1 MAESP
6 SHPPPPPSPPQLTES
21 DRIVEYWCYQ
31 CDKRV
36 NVEALVDPPQIVCI
50 DCKCGFVESISADPP
65 SDPNL
70 GNQFIQVLNLLAQVA
85 RVDDAPPSPPPERV
99 DGDYLRIEL
108 DGWEEEEVEEDDD
121 DDDDDDDENN
131 DDDEN
136 DDDVVDSNHEHELR
150 FDVDENPDDNTDH
163 VDVENDEDGR
173 RERRDRLHQRLR
185 DFAARGTSRRER
197 ILDWADILM
206 GFEDHSIEFRLHG
219 GPDYVGNP
227 GDYVDAAGYEAV
239 LLNLAET
246 DGGGRRGAPPAAE
259 SAVAALKNV
268 EIKFEKEA
276 LLCAVCKD
284 MVNVGEIAKE
294 LPCGHGYH
302 GDCIVPWL
310 ASRNTCP
317 VCRFELPTSDPDYEE
332 EKKKSLSGGA
342 GGSSSSPD
350 YIPGLE

>member
-6 SHPPPPPSPPQLTES
+6 SHPPPPSPPTES
-21 DRIVEYWCYQ
+21 DQIVEYWCYQ

-36 NVEALVDPPQIVCI
+36 NVEALADPPQIVCI
-50 DCKCGFVESISADPP
+50 DCKCGFVESIAADPP
-65 SDPNL
+65 SDPSL

-99 DGDYLRIEL
+99 DDDDDDYLRIEL
-108 DGWEEEEVEEDDD
+108 DGWEEEEDDEDEDDD
-121 DDDDDDDENN
+121 DNEDENQDEDDEDVEEVVDSGNGETFLPLDDDDDE
-131 DDDEN
+131 DPDRVE
-136 DDDVVDSNHEHELR
+136 SEEELR
-150 FDVDENPDDNTDH
+150 
-163 VDVENDEDGR
+163 R
-173 RERRDRLHQRLR
+173 ARRDSLRQRLR
-185 DFAARGTSRRER
+185 DFASRGTSRRER

-206 GFEDHSIEFRLHG
+206 GFEDNSIEFRLHG
-219 GPDYVGNP
+219 GPAYVGNP

-239 LLNLAET
+239 LRNLAET

-268 EIKFEKEA
+268 EIKLEKQA

-332 EKKKSLSGGA
+332 GKKKKKKSLSGGA

>member
-21 DRIVEYWCYQ
+21 DQIVEYWCYQ

-50 DCKCGFVESISADPP
+50 DCKCGFVESIAADPP
-65 SDPNL
+65 SDPEL

-99 DGDYLRIEL
+99 DDDYLRIEL
-108 DGWEEEEVEEDDD
+108 DGWEEEEEDDDDNDDD
-121 DDDDDDDENN
+121 DDDNDDNEDENNDENGEDLDEVVDTHEQRFDDDEN
-131 DDDEN
+131 
-136 DDDVVDSNHEHELR
+136 
-150 FDVDENPDDNTDH
+150 PDY
-163 VDVENDEDGR
+163 VENDEEVR
-173 RERRDRLHQRLR
+173 RERRDRLRQRLR
-185 DFAARGTSRRER
+185 EFAARGTNRRER

-206 GFEDHSIEFRLHG
+206 GFEDHSIEFRLNG
-219 GPDYVGNP
+219 GPGYVGNP

-239 LLNLAET
+239 LRNLAET

-268 EIKFEKEA
+268 EIKLEKEA

-310 ASRNTCP
+310 GSRNTCP

-332 EKKKSLSGGA
+332 GKKKKSLSGGA

>member
-6 SHPPPPPSPPQLTES
+6 SHPPPSPPQLAPSTES
-21 DRIVEYWCYQ
+21 DQNVEYWCYQ

-36 NVEALVDPPQIVCI
+36 NVEALVDPPQIVCV
-50 DCKCGFVESISADPP
+50 DCKCGFVESIAADPP
-65 SDPNL
+65 SDPSL

-99 DGDYLRIEL
+99 DDDYLRIEL
-108 DGWEEEEVEEDDD
+108 DGWEEEDEEEDNEDDD
-121 DDDDDDDENN
+121 NDEDNEDDDEDEVVDQNREERF
-131 DDDEN
+131 DDDE
-136 DDDVVDSNHEHELR
+136 DPDRVESDEELR
-150 FDVDENPDDNTDH
+150 
-163 VDVENDEDGR
+163 R
-173 RERRDRLHQRLR
+173 ARRDRLRQRLR
-185 DFAARGTSRRER
+185 DFATRGTSRRER

-206 GFEDHSIEFRLHG
+206 GFEDNSIEFRLHG
-219 GPDYVGNP
+219 GPGYVGNP

-239 LLNLAET
+239 LRNLADT
-246 DGGGRRGAPPAAE
+246 DSGGRRGAPPAAE
-259 SAVAALKNV
+259 SAVALLKVV
-268 EIKFEKEA
+268 EIKSEKEA

-284 MVNVGEIAKE
+284 MVNVGETAKE

-332 EKKKSLSGGA
+332 GKKKKSLSGGA

>member
-6 SHPPPPPSPPQLTES
+6 SQPPTSPPQLAPSTES
-21 DRIVEYWCYQ
+21 DQNVEYWCYQ

-36 NVEALVDPPQIVCI
+36 NVEALVDPPQIVCY
-50 DCKCGFVESISADPP
+50 DCKCGFVESIAADPP
-65 SDPNL
+65 SDPSL
-70 GNQFIQVLNLLAQVA
+70 GSQFIQVLNLLAQVA

-99 DGDYLRIEL
+99 DDDYLRIEL
-108 DGWEEEEVEEDDD
+108 DGWEEEDDEDDNEDDDNEDENEEDDHD
-121 DDDDDDDENN
+121 
-131 DDDEN
+131 
-136 DDDVVDSNHEHELR
+136 HEHE
-150 FDVDENPDDNTDH
+150 FND
-163 VDVENDEDGR
+163 DEDPDHIESDEELR
-173 RERRDRLHQRLR
+173 RARRDRLRQRLR
-185 DFAARGTSRRER
+185 EFASRGTSRRER

-206 GFEDHSIEFRLHG
+206 GLEDHSIEFRVQG
-219 GPDYVGNP
+219 GAGYVGNP

-239 LLNLAET
+239 LRNLAET

-259 SAVAALKNV
+259 SAVAALKKV
-268 EIKFEKEA
+268 DIKSEKEA

-284 MVNVGEIAKE
+284 LVNVGEIAKE

-332 EKKKSLSGGA
+332 GKKNKSLSGGA

>member
-6 SHPPPPPSPPQLTES
+6 SHPPPPSPPQLAPPTES
-21 DRIVEYWCYQ
+21 DQIVEYWCYQ

-36 NVEALVDPPQIVCI
+36 NVEALVDPPQIVCV
-50 DCKCGFVESISADPP
+50 DCKCGFVESIAADPP
-65 SDPNL
+65 SDPSL
-70 GNQFIQVLNLLAQVA
+70 GNQFMQVLNLLAQVA

-99 DGDYLRIEL
+99 DDDYMRIEL
-108 DGWEEEEVEEDDD
+108 DGWEEEDDEDEDEDEDEDDNE
-121 DDDDDDDENN
+121 DENN
-131 DDDEN
+131 DEDNEDVAE
-136 DDDVVDSNHEHELR
+136 VVDSSHEQRFDDDEDPERVESDEELR
-150 FDVDENPDDNTDH
+150 
-163 VDVENDEDGR
+163 R
-173 RERRDRLHQRLR
+173 ARRDRLRQRLR
-185 DFAARGTSRRER
+185 DFATLGTSRRER
-197 ILDWADILM
+197 ILDNWADILM
-206 GFEDHSIEFRLHG
+206 GFEDHSIEFRFHG
-219 GPDYVGNP
+219 APAYVGDP
-227 GDYVDAAGYEAV
+227 GDYVDAAGYETV
-239 LLNLAET
+239 LRNLAET
-246 DGGGRRGAPPAAE
+246 DGGGRGGAPPAAE

-268 EIKFEKEA
+268 EIEFDKEA

-332 EKKKSLSGGA
+332 GKKKKSLSGGA

-350 YIPGLE
+350 HIPGLE